1 MSKIKDTKGARS
13 AWRGSRLF
21 ARHVY
26 AVSERSRAIVACARQ
41 ATASLKMMA
50 AAMLF
55 ILPGAAPAAS
65 DALSFGVFPQLSTR
79 GMVETYQP
87 LANYVGDSIGK
98 PVTLES
104 AKDFLTFHKRTLA
117 GEYDLVLTAPH
128 LAWLAW
134 KDGGYRPVLV
144 YKEPAKGF
152 VVVRKDSP
160 YRQLGDLDGKS
171 IAIPDPYAVINI
183 RLAKILANNG
193 LVLGQQLSVTEAG
206 SHTNAATY
214 VSEKQTDAAIVG
226 VFPFLQLPNQIK
238 DSLHIIASTP
248 DMPSH
253 VFLVRPGT
261 SALRE
266 REIRLAIEK
275 FMSDDAGA
283 AFLKKTGF
291 GGVRALRKNELKQV
305 EGDAQEL
312 KRRFQ
317 ALESPAGKSK

>member
-1 MSKIKDTKGARS
+1 MSTMRDAKRARS
-13 AWRGSRLF
+13 AWRASRLF
-21 ARHVY
+21 LWLAR
-26 AVSERSRAIVACARQ
+26 AVAEWPGVIDGRAW
-41 ATASLKMMA
+41 KA
-50 AAMLF
+50 AARRIAAVAILF
-55 ILPGAAPAAS
+55 VLPGGASAAS

-87 LANYVGDSIGK
+87 LANYLGDSIGQ
-98 PVTLES
+98 PVSLES

-134 KDGGYRPVLV
+134 KEGGYRPLLV

-152 VVVRKDSP
+152 VVVRKDSA
-160 YRQLGDLDGKS
+160 YRQLGDLYGKT

-183 RLAKILANNG
+183 RLAKILAKNG
-193 LVLGQQLSVTEAG
+193 LNLGQQLLVTEAG

-226 VFPFLQLPNQIK
+226 VFPFLQLPDEIK
-238 DSLHIIASTP
+238 DGLLIIASTP

-266 REIRLAIEK
+266 REIRLGIEK
-275 FMSDDAGA
+275 FMLEEAGA
-283 AFLKKTGF
+283 VFLKKTGF
-291 GGVRALRKNELKQV
+291 GGVRALRKNELRQV